1 MKNYD
6 IIIIG
11 AGAAGLLA
19 GAGAA
24 SGGAKTLILEKMPR
38 PGRKIM
44 ITGKGR
50 CNLTNLKQ
58 WNEFSTHIHPKPNFL
73 KPSFYNLSSEKL
85 IGFLQDN
92 GLETIVERGDRAFP
106 ASHLATDV
114 VDTLVRA
121 AENAGAE
128 ISCGKNVMEILHTDS
143 CSDGDKDTEVE
154 GSFILKCS
162 DGSTYSCRKLIICT
176 GGLSYPATGS
186 TGDGYRFATT
196 FGHSIR
202 TLFPS
207 LTAIVP
213 ANYKIIEKA
222 DDKAGRLIDGIGIF
236 PPPGRGRER
245 LCKWS
250 SGPLQRTAT
259 VGRAGANGVNSLPA
273 DTNGHINRNTPLSD
287 FGKSPEKGE
296 ILK

>member
-154 GSFILKCS
+154 GNFILKCS

-186 TGDGYRFATT
+186 TGDGYRFATS

-213 ANYKIIEKA
+213 ENYKIIENA

-245 LCKWS
+245 LGKWS
-250 SGPLQRTAT
+250 SGPLQRAAT
-259 VGRAGANGVNSLPA
+259 VGRAGVTGISC
-273 DTNGHINRNTPLSD
+273 I
-287 FGKSPEKGE
+287 
-296 ILK
+296 